1 MESKLIFQLC
11 QITAESEQ
19 VLNDVGWIARAW
31 EWVRACMDVG
41 NGIALIAALIALVAL
56 WFAQRSAKAS
66 EDSASAAVRSAAAS
80 EETVR
85 LAKAARDRN
94 DRPRFEFSAR
104 HLRNELCQVTIKMID
119 GPPQIEVSADYIAES
134 ESRDIPIPDG
144 SGYARAVNL
153 TAGSSNERVL
163 LVKNDAMVMAVKVQP
178 DAVAGTVQVTVL
190 CDETD
195 GERRQWYDVESIR
208 WSRPTTTTTRARPKI
223 TLGPG
228 IGTTS
233 KRVVDPRTAEPDVGS
248 DATLSTNPDDD

>member
-1 MESKLIFQLC
+1 
-11 QITAESEQ
+11 
-19 VLNDVGWIARAW
+19 
-31 EWVRACMDVG
+31 
-41 NGIALIAALIALVAL
+41 
-56 WFAQRSAKAS
+56 
-66 EDSASAAVRSAAAS
+66 
-80 EETVR
+80 
-85 LAKAARDRN
+85 
-94 DRPRFEFSAR
+94 
-104 HLRNELCQVTIKMID
+104 MID

-153 TAGSSNERVL
+153 TAGSNKRVL
-163 LVKNDAMVMAVKVQP
+163 LVKNDTMVMAIKVQP

-195 GERRQWYDVESIR
+195 GERRQWYDVESVR

-233 KRVVDPRTAEPDVGS
+233 KRVVNPRIH
-248 DATLSTNPDDD
+248 L

>member
-1 MESKLIFQLC
+1 MWSAVGDQWSLMESVLIFQLC

-19 VLNDVGWIARAW
+19 ALNDVGWIARVW

-41 NGIALIAALIALVAL
+41 NGIALVAALIALIAL

-66 EDSASAAVRSAAAS
+66 EDSASAAIRSAAAS

-94 DRPRFEFSAR
+94 DRPSFEFSAR
-104 HLRNELCQVTIKMID
+104 YLRNELCQVTIKMID
-119 GPPQIEVSADYIAES
+119 GPPQIEVSPDYIAES
-134 ESRDIPIPDG
+134 ESRDILIPDG

-153 TAGSSNERVL
+153 TAGSNKRVL
-163 LVKNDAMVMAVKVQP
+163 LVKNDTMVMAIKVQP

-195 GERRQWYDVESIR
+195 GERRQWYDVESVR

-233 KRVVDPRTAEPDVGS
+233 KRVVNPRIH
-248 DATLSTNPDDD
+248 L